1 MKGLVKKDWM
11 SQQGEGCPMVAVK
24 KERLGLVVAAVLV
37 VGGLLL
43 FLVSVPSGNAATAT
57 QTQNLAAQ
65 LNSQVSWGTAGACTQ
80 NMATNDFGALTP
92 NATSTSLGAFDAK
105 PYASASTDLD
115 AHHVWVGCVT
125 SNSGLTQVVAEGT
138 HEMTSAA
145 DTLALSNVAIGV
157 TNSPSG
163 TACQISANAGSA
175 GACTLPVDGTQRVL
189 VQNAPRGT
197 NEIDWQYQLNL
208 PANQPAGSYA
218 GGQVTFTASS

>member
-1 MKGLVKKDWM
+1 MI
-11 SQQGEGCPMVAVK
+11 AVK

-57 QTQNLAAQ
+57 QTQTLAAQ

-92 NATSTSLGAFDAK
+92 NATSTSLGVFDAK
-105 PYASASTDLD
+105 PYASASTDV
-115 AHHVWVGCVT
+115 ASHHVWVGCVT

-138 HEMTSAA
+138 HEMTSAT

-157 TNSPSG
+157 TNSAPG
-163 TACQISANAGSA
+163 TACQISGNDATAGT
-175 GACTLPVDGTQRVL
+175 CTLPVDGSTQRVL